1 MQVWAEFQGQIVQ
14 PDPEVSVVSA
24 KPSLRD
30 YISLPSALRCSGLA
44 QEPFPN
50 PVPLQL
56 PTYTHTPILNN
67 LTDAFSL
74 VTFIEAVPTAIEQPI

>member
-1 MQVWAEFQGQIVQ
+1 MQICAEFQGQIVQ

-24 KPSLRD
+24 NPSLID
-30 YISLPSALRCSGLA
+30 YISLPSALRFSGLA

-50 PVPLQL
+50 PVSLQL
-56 PTYTHTPILNN
+56 PTYTHTLILNN

-74 VTFIEAVPTAIEQPI
+74 VTFIEAVPTANGQPI